1 MERPIPSGGEFS
13 WNGRNAS
20 GANDPYDPN
29 KDGKINVA
37 DVRYCQLRLTP
48 P

>member
-1 MERPIPSGGEFS
+1 VTNADLVLIRAK
-13 WNGRNAS
+13 NGQAAS
-20 GANDPYDPN
+20 GANDPFDPN
-29 KDGKINVA
+29 KDGKIDVA